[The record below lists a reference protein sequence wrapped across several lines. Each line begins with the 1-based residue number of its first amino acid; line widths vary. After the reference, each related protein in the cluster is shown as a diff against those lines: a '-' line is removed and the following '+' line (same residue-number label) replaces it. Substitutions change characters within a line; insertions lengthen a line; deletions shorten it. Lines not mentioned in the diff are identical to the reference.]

1 MKVAQFSTPIAK
13 LQGAMENL
21 KRAWMDTQQHWED
34 GTSENLDRAHLEPL
48 LKQLNE
54 IIEST
59 IPLSEG
65 MTTMQRACAPQNRDE
80 F

>member
-21 KRAWMDTQQHWED
+21 QRAWMDAQQHWED
-34 GTSENLDRAHLEPL
+34 ATSENIDRVHLEPL
-48 LKQLNE
+48 LKQLKE

-59 IPLSEG
+59 VPLSEG
-65 MTTMQRACAPQNRDE
+65 MSTMYRACSPQNRVE
-80 F
+80 Q